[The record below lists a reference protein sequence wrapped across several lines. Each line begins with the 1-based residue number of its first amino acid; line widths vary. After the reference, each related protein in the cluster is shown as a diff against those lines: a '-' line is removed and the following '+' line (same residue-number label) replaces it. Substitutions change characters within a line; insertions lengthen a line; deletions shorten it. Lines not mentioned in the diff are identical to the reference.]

1 MSKHYGGIFDFN
13 TKSNRLVEVN
23 QILEDPK
30 IWDDPKQAQAL
41 GKEKKLLEGVVN
53 TLTELNQ
60 NITSSMELMEL
71 ARAENDQETLLALQ
85 ADSDSYEKIIADL
98 EFRRMFHNEMDPCHC
113 FIDIQAGAG
122 SPDVYENPR
131 SLIDFQISKKFAN
144 NKAEIRLSISD
155 ILNQRQVF
163 YQNNNTNTDYNNS
176 TDAIRLSRKFGTTI
190 GITLNYSL

>member
-1 MSKHYGGIFDFN
+1 VSKHYGGIFDFN

-85 ADSDSYEKIIADL
+85 ADSDSYEK
-98 EFRRMFHNEMDPCHC
+98 
-113 FIDIQAGAG
+113 
-122 SPDVYENPR
+122 
-131 SLIDFQISKKFAN
+131 SLRI
-144 NKAEIRLSISD
+144 
-155 ILNQRQVF
+155 
-163 YQNNNTNTDYNNS
+163 
-176 TDAIRLSRKFGTTI
+176 
-190 GITLNYSL
+190 